1 MKNRPD
7 YSPAIFAFAHH
18 CELHA
23 AGDEAIRNGNIS
35 EARKFFQVA
44 LEYHPED
51 SDTWR
56 ALANCYAA
64 MNKLRKAEECFR
76 RALHFVDAESIADIN
91 FDLGNC
97 LYDQEKYAE
106 AVQFYLQIPPGSTV
120 WREAA
125 RSILLAKKMLS
136 HEKASS

>member
-1 MKNRPD
+1 MKNQPD
-7 YSPAIFAFAHH
+7 YSPASFAFAHH
-18 CELHA
+18 YELYTS
-23 AGDEAIRNGNIS
+23 GDDAFRNGNIS

-44 LEYHPED
+44 LEYYPED

-64 MNKLRKAEECFR
+64 MSKPRKAEECLR
-76 RALHFVDAESIADIN
+76 RALQFADEESIADIN

-97 LYDQEKYAE
+97 LFDQEKYAE
-106 AVQFYLQIPPGSTV
+106 AVQFYLQVPASSTV

-125 RSILLAKKMLS
+125 RSILLANKMLS
-136 HEKASS
+136 PEKASS